1 MAQGLPHPPATPISL
16 GALLGASPH
25 LFKVAQGQESQEPS
39 PVFPRF
45 CDPQPRTRATMTL
58 QHPATH
64 NGT

>member
-1 MAQGLPHPPATPISL
+1 MAQGLRRRPATPISL
-16 GALLGASPH
+16 GLLGVSPR
-25 LFKVAQGQESQEPS
+25 LFDVAQGWESQEPL

-45 CDPQPRTRATMTL
+45 CDPQPRTRATMML